1 MLRPRL
7 HCSLTAPGIR
17 LVSGA
22 QWILVLAS
30 VSFFI
35 LAVWV
40 LWHSQRIEAKIL
52 KREEAVVH
60 AQGMNQQYLQQA
72 RLEGF
77 DLSPQRIETLP
88 QEISFAN
95 RISSHQAFSWT
106 RFLSDLE
113 TAVPLN
119 ISMKS
124 VVPNFR
130 DASIVLTGSAD
141 TLGDLTD
148 LVEGLEEH
156 PAFNHVILSSHKIK
170 KSNEKEQKTRQRDY
184 VAFSLKVTY
193 NPT

>member
-17 LVSGA
+17 LVSGV

-52 KREEAVVH
+52 KREEAVVQ

-72 RLEGF
+72 RVEGF

-113 TAVPLN
+113 AAVPLN

-124 VVPNFR
+124 VAPNFK

-141 TLGDLTD
+141 TLSDLTD

-156 PAFNHVILSSHKIK
+156 PAFNRVILSSHKIK
-170 KSNEKEQKTRQRDY
+170 KFKEKDQKTRQRDY
-184 VAFSLKVTY
+184 VAFSMKVTY
-193 NPT
+193 NPV